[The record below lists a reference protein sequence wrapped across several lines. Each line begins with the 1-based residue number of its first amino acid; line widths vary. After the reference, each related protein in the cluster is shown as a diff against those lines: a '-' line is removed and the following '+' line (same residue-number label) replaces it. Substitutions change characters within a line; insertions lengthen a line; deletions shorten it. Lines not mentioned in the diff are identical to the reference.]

1 MKENTLYA
9 CPVPGDPLGYIL
21 LNRNA
26 ILNGHFPKG
35 RLKKKK
41 KQWKRGR
48 KGRGWRG
55 RREKLRKGRDRI
67 ICAEYLIEGKIT
79 KFDNV
84 YPVSRWSICAA
95 C

>member
-41 KQWKRGR
+41 KTVEKRQ
-48 KGRGWRG
+48 
-55 RREKLRKGRDRI
+55 
-67 ICAEYLIEGKIT
+67 EGKGMERKKGET
-79 KFDNV
+79 EKRKRSNHL
-84 YPVSRWSICAA
+84 C
-95 C
+95 